1 MAASQREIADE
12 RWLRVGLVLWRS
24 ACGKGENRTDTLQ
37 VSHALEDSGFSTAQA
52 EAMTNALK
60 AAVETDVVTK
70 AALQELKAD
79 MYKAMV
85 SQTVILLGFV
95 FAMLKFM

>member
-1 MAASQREIADE
+1 VAASQREVADE

-24 ACGKGENRTDTLQ
+24 ARTL
-37 VSHALEDSGFSTAQA
+37 L
-52 EAMTNALK
+52 LK
-60 AAVETDVVTK
+60 AAVETDVATK
-70 AALQELKAD
+70 ADLQELKAD

-95 FAMLKFM
+95 FTMLKFM